1 MKRVMIVDAQNQ
13 FLRSYIV
20 DPSLSSNGQPIG
32 GSKGFLKILN
42 KLTRTIQP
50 NKVIVVWDGEGGS
63 QKRRS
68 INKNYKEGR
77 KPIRLNRGNS
87 FLNEE
92 QQKQNRFWQQLRII
106 EYLNLTPI
114 IQFMEPNV
122 EADDIIAHISKSPI
136 LAESQKVIISS
147 DKDFIQLLDDKTILF
162 RPTQNE
168 VLNKNNV
175 LEKYDIH
182 PNNFALARAMAGD
195 SSDNLKGVKGV
206 GLATVAK
213 RFPFMSNEDEV
224 FVSDLLKY
232 AADKSDSLKVFENV
246 LLSHNLIKENYKIMQ
261 LYSPSISIQ
270 TKNRVDEVLSQ
281 HVPEF
286 NKTLLRGM
294 MQKDGIGEISLNDL
308 FQLFNRITSDYSLSQ
323 SESLC

>member
-50 NKVIVVWDGEGGS
+50 DKLIVVWDGEGGS

-87 FLNEE
+87 FLTEE
-92 QQKQNRFWQQLRII
+92 QEKQNRFWQQLRII
-106 EYLNLTPI
+106 EYLNLTPAV
-114 IQFMEPNV
+114 QFMEPNV
-122 EADDIIAHISKSPI
+122 EADDIIAYIAKSG
-136 LAESQKVIISS
+136 LFKDDQKVIISS

-162 RPTQNE
+162 RPTQDE
-168 VLNKNNV
+168 VLNRNKV

-213 RFPFMSNEDEV
+213 RFPFMSNEKEV

-232 AADKSDSLKVFENV
+232 AADKSDTLKVFENV
-246 LLSHNLIKENYKIMQ
+246 LLSHSLIKENYKIMQ

-270 TKNRVDEVLSQ
+270 TKNRVNEVLEQ
-281 HVPEF
+281 HTPEF
-286 NKTLLRGM
+286 NKTTLRGL
-294 MQKDGIGEISLNDL
+294 MQKDGIGEISLDSL
-308 FQLFNRITSDYSLSQ
+308 FHLFNRITSDYSLS
-323 SESLC
+323 